1 MGYAAGLAVA
11 ASLLWACLS
20 GRIDDPV
27 SMGFGAIAVVAAV
40 LTAWRIQS
48 LDQEGSPYGNILGLS
63 AYTFWLLGQIAAA
76 NISTVRRIIGGRGG
90 ISPTL
95 VRFRTQTPPG
105 FARLVF
111 ANSITLTPGT
121 VTVEVEDDAL
131 LVHALDERAVTAES
145 LAKMERR
152 VMRALGLL
160 KKG

>member
-1 MGYAAGLAVA
+1 MANAGAA
-11 ASLLWACLS
+11 
-20 GRIDDPV
+20 
-27 SMGFGAIAVVAAV
+27 
-40 LTAWRIQS
+40 
-48 LDQEGSPYGNILGLS
+48 
-63 AYTFWLLGQIAAA
+63 
-76 NISTVRRIIGGRGG
+76 RRILAGRGA

-105 FARLVF
+105 FARMVF

-145 LAKMERR
+145 LARMERR
-152 VMRALGLL
+152 VMRALGLA

>member
-20 GRIDDPV
+20 GRIDDPI
-27 SMGFGAIAVVAAV
+27 SMGFGAVAVVAAV

-63 AYTFWLLGQIAAA
+63 AYTVWLLGQIAVA
-76 NISTVRRIIGGRGG
+76 NISTVRRIIGGRGV
-90 ISPTL
+90 SPTL

-121 VTVEVEDDAL
+121 VTVEVEEDAL

>member
-20 GRIDDPV
+20 GRVDDP
-27 SMGFGAIAVVAAV
+27 MMIAFGALAVTAAV
-40 LTAWRIQS
+40 LTAWRIHS
-48 LDQEGSPYGNILGLS
+48 LDQEGSPYGNILGL
-63 AYTFWLLGQIAAA
+63 APYTFWLIGQIALA
-76 NISTVRRIIGGRGG
+76 NMSTVQRILGGRGA

-105 FARLVF
+105 FARFVF

>member
-27 SMGFGAIAVVAAV
+27 SIGFGAVAVVAAV
-40 LTAWRIQS
+40 LTAWRIHS

-63 AYTFWLLGQIAAA
+63 AYTVWLLGQIAAA
-76 NISTVRRIIGGRGG
+76 NISTVRRIIGGRGV
-90 ISPTL
+90 SPTL
-95 VRFRTQTPPG
+95 VRFHTQTPPG

-121 VTVEVEDDAL
+121 VTVEVEEDAL

-145 LAKMERR
+145 LANMERR

>member
-20 GRIDDPV
+20 GRLDDPFA
-27 SMGFGAIAVVAAV
+27 SAFGVLAVMAAV
-40 LTAWRIQS
+40 LTSWRIHA
-48 LDQEGSPYGNILGLS
+48 LDEEGAPYGKILGLMT
-63 AYTFWLLGQIAAA
+63 YTVWLMGQIAIANAGAA
-76 NISTVRRIIGGRGG
+76 RRILAGRGA

-105 FARLVF
+105 FARMVF

-131 LVHALDERAVTAES
+131 LVHALDERAVTAEG
-145 LAKMERR
+145 LARMERR
-152 VMRALGLL
+152 VMRALGLV